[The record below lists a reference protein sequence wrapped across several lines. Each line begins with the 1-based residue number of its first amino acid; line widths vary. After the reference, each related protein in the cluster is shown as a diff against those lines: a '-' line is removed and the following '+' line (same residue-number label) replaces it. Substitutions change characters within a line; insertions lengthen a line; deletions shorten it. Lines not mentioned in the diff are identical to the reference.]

1 MQRVTLPVDDDL
13 LATLDRH
20 MKKHRYASR
29 SEALRDILR
38 EHLADE
44 GARCETALATAEVAA
59 IKANPPSFMRSRN
72 VAI

>member
-13 LATLDRH
+13 LAILDRH

-38 EHLADE
+38 ETAARATTIFMHRCDP
-44 GARCETALATAEVAA
+44 GARRVG
-59 IKANPPSFMRSRN
+59 
-72 VAI
+72 